1 MKGMLRFALGAL
13 CALTIAGVYA
23 QPPGLAGLV
32 WLDNNLEFDLNA
44 GNLVTTG
51 ALAQP
56 SRLETLLL
64 FVSRRRLTPWMS
76 PST

>member
-1 MKGMLRFALGAL
+1 MKGILRLALGAL

-44 GNLVTTG
+44 GN
-51 ALAQP
+51 
-56 SRLETLLL
+56 
-64 FVSRRRLTPWMS
+64 
-76 PST
+76 